1 MYRPASRVARFSPPA
16 FVLLFLAFTLI
27 VQTGSPSANAYS
39 QQSHKSFSSRDDALL
54 EDLERRSFQYFW
66 EQAGAGTGLVL
77 DRTRTDGAPAD
88 EDHRT
93 VASIAATGFGL
104 TALCIGAERGWVKRD
119 AA

>member
-1 MYRPASRVARFSPPA
+1 MYRPDSRVASLSRQA
-16 FVLLFLAFTLI
+16 FVLLVLAFTII
-27 VQTGSPSANAYS
+27 VQISSPVCANAS
-39 QQSHKSFSSRDDALL
+39 LRNLRKSFSSRDEAFL

-77 DRTRTDGAPAD
+77 DRARTDGTPSD

-104 TALCIGAERGWVKRD
+104 TAL
-119 AA
+119 